1 MSTPDLRDVRLH
13 VVTGKGG
20 TGKTTVAAA
29 LALAL
34 ARDGRK
40 VLLCEAE
47 GRQGIARLFDL
58 DPLPYAERRI
68 ARGWAPEGG
77 QAGQVFGLHID
88 PEAALLEYLQMYYH
102 LGRAGTAL
110 DKFGV
115 VEFATTIAPG
125 VRDVL
130 LTGKVYEAAKTDRRG
145 GGQVYDAVV
154 LDAPP
159 TGRIGPFLGVS
170 GELSGLAKVGP
181 IRTQADAVMGLF
193 TSDQTVVHF
202 VTLLEEMPVQETVE
216 GIAELRAAGLPVGA
230 VILNQVRPRVLDDE
244 PLARIASGDFSAEEL
259 LDQLKATGLQPDLPL
274 LESLLA
280 EGRDHA
286 VRRALEAE
294 QRQVLDDSVGRPGD
308 ANVGLARAELPL
320 VTGGV
325 DHSVLLDLAG
335 LLADQ
340 LLGDEPT
347 VDGGDLR

>member
-34 ARDGRK
+34 AREGRK

-102 LGRAGTAL
+102 LGRAGAAL

-170 GELSGLAKVGP
+170 GELSGLAKRVPSGP
-181 IRTQADAVMGLF
+181 
-193 TSDQTVVHF
+193 
-202 VTLLEEMPVQETVE
+202 
-216 GIAELRAAGLPVGA
+216 
-230 VILNQVRPRVLDDE
+230 RPMR
-244 PLARIASGDFSAEEL
+244 
-259 LDQLKATGLQPDLPL
+259 
-274 LESLLA
+274 
-280 EGRDHA
+280 
-286 VRRALEAE
+286 
-294 QRQVLDDSVGRPGD
+294 
-308 ANVGLARAELPL
+308 
-320 VTGGV
+320 
-325 DHSVLLDLAG
+325 
-335 LLADQ
+335 
-340 LLGDEPT
+340 
-347 VDGGDLR
+347 